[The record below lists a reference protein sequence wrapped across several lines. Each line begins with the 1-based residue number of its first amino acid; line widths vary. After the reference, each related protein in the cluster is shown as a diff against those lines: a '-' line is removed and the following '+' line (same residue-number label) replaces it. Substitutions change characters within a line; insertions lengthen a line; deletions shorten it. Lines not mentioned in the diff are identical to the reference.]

1 MQHAGVDAQEVLTA
15 MEGLNRTHMAGSPGR
30 MKWLGCYCI
39 SALPG
44 LNVSL
49 CKGIQWHDLVTNP
62 IPMCFMMFIEYFKIV
77 FVFNCL
83 VHFFSSLNSIG
94 WDRFC
99 VRS

>member
-49 CKGIQWHDLVTNP
+49 CKGIQWHDLS
-62 IPMCFMMFIEYFKIV
+62 FMMFIEYFKIV
-77 FVFNCL
+77 FVFNWL
-83 VHFFSSLNSIG
+83 VHFFLH
-94 WDRFC
+94 
-99 VRS
+99 